1 MRLDLNAGV
10 EHFTPCLAD
19 LQPPLPVPTCA
30 HQLRRR
36 LNDALKPRHLE
47 GIARHQETLDRGQKC
62 IDRLVLLGLGNG
74 KRGGDGI
81 GRLGGH
87 GSVSAFLRRCQEVG
101 GRRLHGS
108 HGRQGHGFG
117 ALSAPRRGRA
127 DLVDPTAGRGPLVG
141 AWRRLGYSTA
151 SFLRSEGGTRFY
163 AILRAGRRR
172 RSAAA
177 GARRS
182 SAASTACCTKR
193 RPEGGHRGRRIQ
205 ASVPSSSAR
214 GARRARRRRRSCVG
228 EQARFREPRR
238 RRGSG
243 PARRSAAS
251 RGVDGGLRAHGATGG
266 PRGAALAAAAIA
278 DAPGAARAAASGG
291 GKAGHFRV
299 RFRLGRN
306 RQAPRGRSGRRSVR
320 RQAAAP
326 SRGQAG
332 GRAGPARGA
341 GRARGGRRRRTRAG
355 AARPGA
361 RAGQR
366 REHLI

>member
-81 GRLGGH
+81 GRLVGH

-151 SFLRSEGGTRFY
+151 SFLRSEGGTRFD
-163 AILRAGRRR
+163 AQDDGG
-172 RSAAA
+172 AAP
-177 GARRS
+177 
-182 SAASTACCTKR
+182 
-193 RPEGGHRGRRIQ
+193 RPGQGGHQ
-205 ASVPSSSAR
+205 
-214 GARRARRRRRSCVG
+214 RRRRRAAPSGAPRAVTVG
-228 EQARFREPRR
+228 DGSRR
-238 RRGSG
+238 RCPPRAPGEPVARVGAGGPVLASKRVSESHG
-243 PARRSAAS
+243 GGGVPARRGAARRPGASTAGSAPTGPRADHAGRLWPRQRS
-251 RGVDGGLRAHGATGG
+251 LTPRGRRGRRRAAAGRRVISVCGFGSAGIGKRRGGG
-266 PRGAALAAAAIA
+266 PAAVRRVDRQQRLLADRRAGARAPRVVRGARGAGG
-278 DAPGAARAAASGG
+278 GAARAW
-291 GKAGHFRV
+291 
-299 RFRLGRN
+299 GR
-306 RQAPRGRSGRRSVR
+306 QD
-320 RQAAAP
+320 
-326 SRGQAG
+326 
-332 GRAGPARGA
+332 PARG
-341 GRARGGRRRRTRAG
+341 RGSA
-355 AARPGA
+355 
-361 RAGQR
+361 
-366 REHLI
+366 ESI

>member
-1 MRLDLNAGV
+1 MRLDRNAGV

-81 GRLGGH
+81 GRLVGH

-163 AILRAGRRR
+163 AQDDGGAAPRPGQGGHQRRRRRAAPSGAPRRSPWATDPGVGALLERQGRPSRASAQAVLCWRPSAFPRATAAAGFRPGAAQRGVPGRRR
-172 RSAAA
+172 RAP
-177 GARRS
+177 
-182 SAASTACCTKR
+182 
-193 RPEGGHRGRRIQ
+193 RPRGHGRTTRGGSG
-205 ASVPSSSAR
+205 
-214 GARRARRRRRSCVG
+214 
-228 EQARFREPRR
+228 
-238 RRGSG
+238 RGSD
-243 PARRSAAS
+243 R
-251 RGVDGGLRAHGATGG
+251 
-266 PRGAALAAAAIA
+266 
-278 DAPGAARAAASGG
+278 
-291 GKAGHFRV
+291 
-299 RFRLGRN
+299 
-306 RQAPRGRSGRRSVR
+306 
-320 RQAAAP
+320 
-326 SRGQAG
+326 
-332 GRAGPARGA
+332 
-341 GRARGGRRRRTRAG
+341 
-355 AARPGA
+355 
-361 RAGQR
+361 
-366 REHLI
+366 